1 MKKKAISLALV
12 AMLAISAVGC
22 SSNNDEA
29 KTKKKNQK
37 TTVENVDILPG
48 TWSEDYTREQV
59 KELYNKSLAS
69 VEIGRASCR
78 ERV

>member
-29 KTKKKNQK
+29 KTGKKNQK

-48 TWSEDYTREQV
+48 DR
-59 KELYNKSLAS
+59 KS
-69 VEIGRASCR
+69 V
-78 ERV
+78 V